1 MQRILKHEATS
12 FLRFR
17 SNYRILP
24 SMSLALEQPQPLP
37 LETDRDGVIR
47 VRGTRIT
54 LDTVV
59 EAFRRGATAEE
70 MAQQYPTLA
79 LADVYSVLGYFLRHE
94 EEVSAYL
101 ASRASARDTVRRD
114 NERRF
119 DPQGVR
125 DRLAARRPAGNGS
138 R

>member
-1 MQRILKHEATS
+1 
-12 FLRFR
+12 
-17 SNYRILP
+17 
-24 SMSLALEQPQPLP
+24 MSLAIEQPQPVP
-37 LETDRDGVIR
+37 LDADRDGVIR

-59 EAFRRGATAEE
+59 EAFRHGATAEE
-70 MAQQYPTLA
+70 ITQQYPTLL

-94 EEVSAYL
+94 GAVAEYL
-101 ASRASARDTVRRD
+101 AGRAAAGEAVRRD

-125 DRLAARRPAGNGS
+125 DRLVARRPAGNGS

>member
-1 MQRILKHEATS
+1 M
-12 FLRFR
+12 LR
-17 SNYRILP
+17 N
-24 SMSLALEQPQPLP
+24 MSLAIEQPQPVP
-37 LETDRDGVIR
+37 LDADGDGVIR

-70 MAQQYPTLA
+70 ITQQYPTLS

-94 EEVSAYL
+94 AEVSDYL
-101 ASRASARDTVRRD
+101 ADRVAVRENVRRD

-125 DRLAARRPAGNGS
+125 DRLVARRPAGNGS

>member
-1 MQRILKHEATS
+1 MAI
-12 FLRFR
+12 
-17 SNYRILP
+17 
-24 SMSLALEQPQPLP
+24 EQPQPVP
-37 LETDRDGVIR
+37 LDADHDGTIR

-70 MAQQYPTLA
+70 ITQQYPTLS
-79 LADVYSVLGYFLRHE
+79 LADVYSVLAYFLRHE
-94 EEVSAYL
+94 QEVTVYL
-101 ASRASARDTVRRD
+101 SDRAAARGAVRSE

-125 DRLAARRPAGNGS
+125 DRLLANRPAGKGS

>member
-1 MQRILKHEATS
+1 
-12 FLRFR
+12 
-17 SNYRILP
+17 
-24 SMSLALEQPQPLP
+24 MSLAIEQPQPVP
-37 LETDRDGVIR
+37 LDADHDGVIR

-59 EAFRRGATAEE
+59 EAFRHGATAEE
-70 MAQQYPTLA
+70 IIQQYPTLS

-94 EEVSAYL
+94 ADVSAYL
-101 ASRASARDTVRRD
+101 ADRAAVRAVVRRD
-114 NERRF
+114 NEQRF

-125 DRLAARRPAGNGS
+125 DRLVARQPAGNGS